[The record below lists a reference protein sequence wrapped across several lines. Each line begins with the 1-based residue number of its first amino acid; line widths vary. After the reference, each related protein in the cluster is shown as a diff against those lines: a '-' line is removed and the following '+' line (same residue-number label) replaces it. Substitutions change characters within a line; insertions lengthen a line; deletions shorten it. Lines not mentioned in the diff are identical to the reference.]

1 MSIKYVNMELH
12 CMCRPQESPSHP
24 FHVIQRRKRFIARVT
39 HTYKRNDKTMGK
51 KASKVDGRHICCSW
65 GHTQRR
71 SQRVFKCCR
80 LGCWHPCTFHPRSV
94 VVGLTGCVARPE
106 NAAAPCYIVDR
117 WESIQ
122 RGISRIA
129 DASVVAGDTLGV
141 GVSEYSN
148 VVASGVGI
156 HGPSI
161 LVA

>member
-1 MSIKYVNMELH
+1 M
-12 CMCRPQESPSHP
+12 
-24 FHVIQRRKRFIARVT
+24 
-39 HTYKRNDKTMGK
+39 
-51 KASKVDGRHICCSW
+51 
-65 GHTQRR
+65 
-71 SQRVFKCCR
+71 
-80 LGCWHPCTFHPRSV
+80 
-94 VVGLTGCVARPE
+94 VGLTGCVARLE
-106 NAAAPCYIVDR
+106 NAAAPRYIVDR

-129 DASVVAGDTLGV
+129 DASVVAGDTLGI